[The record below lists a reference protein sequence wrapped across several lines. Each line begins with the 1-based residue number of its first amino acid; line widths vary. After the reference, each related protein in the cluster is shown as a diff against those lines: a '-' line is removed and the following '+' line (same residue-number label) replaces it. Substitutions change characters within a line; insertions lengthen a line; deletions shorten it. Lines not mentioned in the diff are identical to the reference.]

1 MTFKEV
7 LELLKDGFK
16 VKRKDWDGYWVLNC
30 GKVEM
35 HCKDNV
41 VVDMINGVDDIF
53 TLSNIVENDWELA
66 TIENSPVYANEL
78 KLEGVVNNG

>member
-30 GKVEM
+30 SKVEM

-53 TLSNIVENDWELA
+53 TLSNIVESDWELA